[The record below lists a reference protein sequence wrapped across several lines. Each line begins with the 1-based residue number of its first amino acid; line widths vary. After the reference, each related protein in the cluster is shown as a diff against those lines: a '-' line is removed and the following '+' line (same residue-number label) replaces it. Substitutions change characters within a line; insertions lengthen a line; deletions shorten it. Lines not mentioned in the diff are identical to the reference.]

1 MKEEDCQELA
11 EKLRQEHAMLLAQI
25 ESLEENGLNE
35 AMSQSLGELSMYD
48 NHPADVGQELF
59 ERSKDIGL
67 QDNAR
72 IMLESV
78 DKALAKIHDTQYGI
92 CEKCGQKIALERLQA
107 IPWADKCLA
116 CQEASEES
124 DDFPRPLEEELLSPP
139 FTRSFLDRADYTG
152 FDGED
157 AVQAVL
163 RYGSSDSPQD
173 IPGTTDYKAL
183 YPNHHEHQGIVE
195 RTDAIP
201 ASTQEAE
208 P

>member
-1 MKEEDCQELA
+1 MKKHDLQELA
-11 EKLRQEHAMLLAQI
+11 KKLKQERKGLLAQI
-25 ESLEENGLNE
+25 ETLEENGLNMS
-35 AMSQSLGELSMYD
+35 MSQSLGELSMYD

-78 DKALAKIHDTQYGI
+78 NAALARIEENKYGI
-92 CEKCGQKIALERLQA
+92 CEKCGHEIALERLQV
-107 IPWADKCLA
+107 IPWAGKCLS
-116 CQEASEES
+116 CQQESEES
-124 DDFPRPLEEELLSPP
+124 DDFPRPLEEEILSPP
-139 FTRSFLDRADYTG
+139 FERTFLDKADYTG

-173 IPGTTDYKAL
+173 IPGTADYKAL
-183 YPNHHEHQGIVE
+183 YPNSDEHQGIVE

-201 ASTQEAE
+201 AKAEEAE

>member
-1 MKEEDCQELA
+1 MKEQDRQQLVQKLQQER
-11 EKLRQEHAMLLAQI
+11 KGLLAQI
-25 ESLEENGLNE
+25 ANLEEHGLNM

-67 QDNAR
+67 EDNAR

-78 DKALAKIHDTQYGI
+78 DAALTKINSSQYGI
-92 CEKCGQKIALERLQA
+92 CEKCGLEIALERLEV
-107 IPWADKCLA
+107 IPWATKCLS
-116 CQEASEES
+116 CQQETEEM

-139 FTRSFLDRADYTG
+139 FERTFLDEADYTG

-173 IPGTTDYKAL
+173 IPGTTDYKNL
-183 YPNHHEHQGIVE
+183 YPNHSEHQGIVE

-201 ASTQEAE
+201 AENAE